1 MHLCPADQVE
11 AKRSVYGYNELEKP
25 PQTPLWKLVLQQF
38 DEVLVKVRGR
48 HESVAED
55 INLRK
60 GLGRHPTC
68 N

>member
-38 DEVLVKVRGR
+38 DDVLVKVRGG
-48 HESVAED
+48 HEGVA
-55 INLRK
+55 
-60 GLGRHPTC
+60 
-68 N
+68 